1 MKKLHI
7 CNTLMEAQHL
17 KAVLEASG
25 IATMIKNEH
34 VFGALGQVPL
44 KELMPQLWVLDE
56 TQMDDAKN
64 LLAEALDPTPSS
76 APAWRCSACGENLE
90 AQFDVCWQCG
100 ARRPEPD

>member
-1 MKKLHI
+1 
-7 CNTLMEAQHL
+7 MEAQHL

-34 VFGALGQVPL
+34 VFGALGQAGDLQHFTHAGP
-44 KELMPQLWVLDE
+44 
-56 TQMDDAKN
+56 
-64 LLAEALDPTPSS
+64 LDPTPSS

>member
-1 MKKLHI
+1 MKKLHT

-17 KAVLEASG
+17 KGVLEASG

-44 KELMPQLWVLDE
+44 KELMPQVWILDEAELDGARQLLAQVLDP
-56 TQMDDAKN
+56 A
-64 LLAEALDPTPSS
+64 PSS
-76 APAWRCSACGENLE
+76 APAWRCGACGEHLE

-100 ARRPEPD
+100 ARRPGTD